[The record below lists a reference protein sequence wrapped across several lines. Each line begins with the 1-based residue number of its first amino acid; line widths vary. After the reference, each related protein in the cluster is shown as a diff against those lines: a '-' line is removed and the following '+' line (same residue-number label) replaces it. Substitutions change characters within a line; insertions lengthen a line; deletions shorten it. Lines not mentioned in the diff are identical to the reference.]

1 MKKLFFTLSLL
12 CKVRLYRLNN
22 FSRNIYA
29 GSLFNTFQ
37 SRHDIDFAK
46 IRFFSAK
53 KQINS
58 QKIQSGLLVN
68 ICGYGTDAGSDRV
81 RLYRSAQSYICTEIP
96 LGYALQTGNGFS
108 ADAVKAQISAVAF

>member
-1 MKKLFFTLSLL
+1 M
-12 CKVRLYRLNN
+12 YRLNN

-96 LGYALQTGNGFS
+96 LGCALHTGNGFS